1 MPSSSRS
8 EGFIYL
14 LLFSLADSR
23 NTSLTESETDSDVL
37 FETRTKS
44 NGLGKHKSHN
54 SHSHGHGSS
63 GGSGSSGR
71 DGHKYGTQ
79 KLGRKIK
86 A

>member
-1 MPSSSRS
+1 MPPT
-8 EGFIYL
+8 
-14 LLFSLADSR
+14 DSR

-44 NGLGKHKSHN
+44 NGLGKHKSH
-54 SHSHGHGSS
+54 HHGSS

-71 DGHKYGTQ
+71 EGHKYSMQ
-79 KLGRKIK
+79 KMGRKIK